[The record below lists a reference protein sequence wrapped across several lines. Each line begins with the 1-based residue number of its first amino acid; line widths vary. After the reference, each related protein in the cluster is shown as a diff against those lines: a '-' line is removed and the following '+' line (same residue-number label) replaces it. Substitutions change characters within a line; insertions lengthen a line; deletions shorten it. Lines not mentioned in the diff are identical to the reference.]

1 MTTDTIALA
10 DYHQLL
16 QDALV
21 KIRGLRAEV
30 VALQQGRAEPI
41 AIVGAGCRFPGGVRS
56 PADYWRLL
64 ESGKDAIVR
73 IPADRW
79 DADAFYDA
87 DPAAPGKMT
96 VREGGFLDAVDRF
109 DADFFRIPPR
119 EARQLD
125 PQQRLLLEVSW
136 EALEDAAIAA
146 DSLRG
151 TATGVYVGVMSC
163 DYAFRVAHHLDMA
176 HVDPYMLSGNDLSF
190 TAGRLAY
197 HLGVQGP
204 VLAVATACSSS
215 LVSLHLAAQALN
227 AGECQLAL
235 AGGVNVILDPVTG
248 IMLSKLRALAPDGRS
263 KAFDAAADGY
273 GRGEGCGVLVL
284 ERLSAALRN
293 HRHILAVIR
302 GSAVSHDGSSAGL
315 TVPNGPAQDQTIRKA
330 LAAAGVDPAD
340 VGYVEAHGTGTALGD
355 PIEIQSLAR
364 VMSPGRKRDL
374 LVGSVK
380 TNIGHLEAAA
390 GVAGVLKTALALS
403 HRRIPAHLHFHTP
416 NPRIAWPEIPLRVP
430 VELTEWPEPGD
441 ARRRLAGVS
450 SFGLSGVN
458 AHLVLEEAPAAEPS
472 SAADGAPRTL
482 TLSAR
487 SPAALAEL
495 TDRYAAALAGNP
507 GWNWADV
514 CYTANMGR
522 AHFEH
527 RATVTAASLS
537 EGLAALRGAARP
549 ARDPTSVAGQYLSG
563 AAIDWA
569 AHYRGN
575 GGARRPVALPTYP
588 FERQRHWALAEEA
601 APASAEAPVESL
613 AGRLRELPSADRGAA
628 VLEALARQIGA
639 VLGSSAPAD
648 RTRSLID
655 LGLDSLMTAELQA
668 WLRVESGV
676 EMSLDGLHSS
686 PSVEAIA
693 QAVCALLDRDVAQAL
708 VPAVS
713 RLVSTPDTIGMS
725 ADAADTSVCATSRDP
740 LSYGQEAL
748 WFIHQSAPESPAYN
762 VGVALRV
769 ASALDPDALERAL
782 GTLGR
787 RHPSLRATFSAPAG
801 VPEQEIQAASAIRL
815 QRTDASAWDLAE
827 LKRRVAEAHR
837 LPFHLDAGPV
847 LRAELFTRST
857 DEHVLLVSLHHIVC
871 DALSLWTMLEEIQA
885 AYAGKSLPP
894 VRAAYADFVRWQ
906 REMLAGPEGERLWD
920 FWRQQ
925 LPGEVP
931 ALNLPTDFPR
941 PAVQTFHGASHSVA
955 IGADLTRKLRDLA
968 RSQGATLHNT
978 LLAAFAALLGRY
990 TGQSEVVIG
999 CATAGRP
1006 AGFAGV
1012 VGYFTNPIPVR
1023 VELAGD
1029 PGFSALLAQVRRKTF
1044 DGIEHQQMPFA
1055 LLVQRLQPK
1064 RDLSRSPIYQ
1074 ADFSL
1079 LKPPPAYRNG
1089 ADAGAFPVVPFDLAE
1104 EEGQFDV
1111 GLHVAEDERSLTA
1124 VFKYNTGLFRRE
1136 TIETMAACYGTL
1148 LEAAAGD
1155 PGRSIG
1161 ALPVLSPEARRRLL
1175 YDGNRTQ
1182 VSYPET
1188 PVQRMFER
1196 QARLT
1201 PDAIAA
1207 EMFAAPDTLTYD
1219 ELNRR
1224 ANQLAHRLK
1233 ELGVGPEVLVGVCIE
1248 RSLHLVVAILAV
1260 LKAGGAYVPLD
1271 PSYPAQRLEFMMHD
1285 AGMGVLLTTRKL
1297 RSGFTVPEGIAV
1309 IRVDEESQSIATC
1322 DGANLE
1328 VESSPSQLAYVLY
1341 TSGSTGLPK
1350 GTLIEHRGL
1359 TNYLS
1364 WCVEA
1369 YRVAEG
1375 CGAPVSSAIGFDA
1388 TITSF
1393 FAPLITGGKVV
1404 MLPEDRSIES
1414 LAECLRAGGG
1424 FSLIKITPAH
1434 LEILSQLLH
1443 PQECEGRA
1451 HAFVI
1456 GGEALRGDMLTFWH
1470 QHAPATRL
1478 INEYGPT
1485 ETVVGCSVYE
1495 ATQELAGAVPIGRPV
1510 ANTELYVLDGNM
1522 EPVPPGVAGE
1532 LYIGGAGVA
1541 RGYLNRPELTAAK
1554 FVADP
1559 FSGRPGAR
1567 LFRSGDMVRLLPDG
1581 NLDFLGRIDS
1591 QVKIRGYRIEL
1602 GEIESV
1608 LARHPGIEEAAGAV
1622 FDGQLAAYFTSRG
1635 AAPLLV
1641 EIRQYLAERLPAY
1654 MVPAFLIAL
1663 GEFPLTPNGKID
1675 RSALPAPEVTRHA
1688 SRFVAPREPLELKV
1702 AAVWERVLGIR
1713 PVGVKD
1719 NFFDLGG
1726 HSLLAVRLAVLLEKE
1741 TGQRVPLAAIL
1752 RGPTVEQLAC
1762 MLRREAPP
1770 RVVSALVPIQS
1781 AGARPA
1787 FFCVPGAG
1795 GNVIYLYNLARHL
1808 GEDQPFYGLQGVGFE
1823 GEAAPQREVEEMA
1836 AHYLRAVESVQ
1847 PGGPYFLGGHSLGG
1861 WVAYEMAQQ
1870 LARRGQPVG
1879 LVAIVDTPVPLAAEG
1894 RDNSDWSEARWMCE
1908 LAGRIGQLL
1917 NPDLEIPLEVLEA
1930 LDGAAQLEYFRAAL
1944 VEARLFPEEAGSAQ
1958 IRNVLEMFK
1967 AHAQVRYR
1975 VPDRP
1980 LPVPLALLRT
1990 HVEPAGRPA
1999 DADISWGWSALA
2011 PTEVHFVPGEHLTAL
2026 RAPHVQALAE
2036 RLSLCLDDAQRA
2048 VAQPRETVAS
2058 CPLR

>member
-1 MTTDTIALA
+1 MTPDTIAPA
-10 DYHQLL
+10 DYHRLL

-30 VALQQGRAEPI
+30 AALQQGRAEPI

-64 ESGKDAIVR
+64 ESGRDAIVR

-125 PQQRLLLEVSW
+125 PQQRLLLEVGW

-146 DSLRG
+146 DSLSG
-151 TATGVYVGVMSC
+151 TATGVYVGVMGC
-163 DYAFRVAHHLDMA
+163 DYAFRAAHRLDMA
-176 HVDPYMLSGNDLSF
+176 SVDPYMLSGNDLSF

-197 HLGVQGP
+197 YLGLQGP

-227 AGECQLAL
+227 AGECELAL

-293 HRHILAVIR
+293 HRRILAVIR
-302 GSAVSHDGSSAGL
+302 GSAVSHDGPSAGL
-315 TVPNGPAQDQTIRKA
+315 TVPNGPAQDRTIRKA

-340 VGYVEAHGTGTALGD
+340 IGYVEAHGTGTALGD
-355 PIEIQSLAR
+355 PTEIQSLAR

-403 HRRIPAHLHFHTP
+403 HRQIPAHLHFHTP
-416 NPRIAWPEIPLRVP
+416 NPRIAWRDMPLRVP
-430 VELTEWPEPGD
+430 VELTQWPESGNGH
-441 ARRRLAGVS
+441 RRLAGVS

-458 AHLVLEEAPAAEPS
+458 AHVVLEEAPVAEP
-472 SAADGAPRTL
+472 APAFDGAPHTL

-495 TDRYAAALAGNP
+495 TDRYAAALSAHP

-514 CYTANMGR
+514 CYTSNVGR

-527 RATVTAASLS
+527 RATVTALSLA
-537 EGLAALRGAARP
+537 EGVAALRGAARP
-549 ARDPTSVAGQYLSG
+549 APDPTSLAGQYLSG

-575 GGARRPVALPTYP
+575 GGAGRPVALPTYP
-588 FERQRHWALAEEA
+588 FERQRHWALAEVA
-601 APASAEAPVESL
+601 APASAETPVESL
-613 AGRLRELPSADRGAA
+613 AGRLRELPLADRGAA
-628 VLEALARQIGA
+628 VLEALARQIGV
-639 VLGSSAPAD
+639 VLGSSTPVD
-648 RTRSLID
+648 RTRSLIE

-668 WLRVESGV
+668 WLRA
-676 EMSLDGLHSS
+676 EMGIEISLDGLHSS
-686 PSVEAIA
+686 PSVDAIA
-693 QAVCALLDRDVAQAL
+693 HVAQAL

-713 RLVSTPDTIGMS
+713 RLVSTLDTASKASVGMS
-725 ADAADTSVCATSRDP
+725 ADAADRSVCATSRHP

-748 WFIHQSAPESPAYN
+748 WFIHQSAPDSPAYN

-769 ASALDPDALERAL
+769 ASALDPDTLDRAL
-782 GTLGR
+782 GTLAA
-787 RHPSLRATFSAPAG
+787 RHPSLRATFAAPSG
-801 VPEQEIQAASAIRL
+801 VPEQEIQPASNVRL
-815 QRTDASAWDLAE
+815 QRTDASAWDLEE

-837 LPFHLDAGPV
+837 RPFHLDVGPM
-847 LRAELFTRST
+847 LRAELFTRSS
-857 DEHVLLVSLHHIVC
+857 DEHVLLLSLHHIVC
-871 DALSLWTMLEEIQA
+871 DALSLWTMLEEMQA
-885 AYAGKSLPP
+885 AYGGKSLPP
-894 VRAAYADFVRWQ
+894 VRAAYADFVGWQ
-906 REMLAGPEGERLWD
+906 REMLAGPEGEKLWD

-931 ALNLPTDFPR
+931 VLNLPTDFPR
-941 PAVQTFHGASHSVA
+941 PAVQAYRGASHSVA

-968 RSQGATLHNT
+968 RSHGATLHNT
-978 LLAAFAALLGRY
+978 LLGAFAALLGRI

-1029 PGFSALLAQVRRKTF
+1029 PGLSALLAQVRRKTF

-1074 ADFSL
+1074 ADFSV

-1089 ADAGAFPVVPFDLAE
+1089 ADTGAFPVTPFDLAE

-1111 GLHVAEDERSLTA
+1111 GLHVAEGERSLTA
-1124 VFKYNTGLFRRE
+1124 VFKYDTGLFRRE

-1148 LEAAAGD
+1148 LEAAAKD
-1155 PGRSIG
+1155 PELSIC
-1161 ALPVLSPEARRRLL
+1161 ALPLLSPEARRRLL
-1175 YDGNRTQ
+1175 YDGNRTK

-1188 PVQRMFER
+1188 PVHGMFER

-1207 EMFAAPDTLTYD
+1207 EMFAASDTLTYD
-1219 ELNRR
+1219 ELNLR

-1271 PSYPAQRLEFMMHD
+1271 PTYPAQRLEFMMRD
-1285 AGMGVLLTTRKL
+1285 AGMPVLLTTRKL
-1297 RSGFTVPEGIAV
+1297 AAAFAVPEGIVA
-1309 IRVDEESQSIATC
+1309 IRVDEEWPSIAARN
-1322 DGANLE
+1322 GGNLT
-1328 VESSPSQLAYVLY
+1328 VESAPAHLAYVLY

-1393 FAPLITGGKVV
+1393 FAPLIAGGKVV
-1404 MLPEDRSIES
+1404 MLPEDRAIES
-1414 LAECLRAGGG
+1414 LAECLRANPG

-1434 LEILSQLLH
+1434 LEILSQLLR
-1443 PQECEGRA
+1443 PQECAGLARA
-1451 HAFVI
+1451 FII

-1495 ATQELAGAVPIGRPV
+1495 ATQELAGAVPIGRPI
-1510 ANTELYVLDGNM
+1510 ANTELYVLDGHM

-1541 RGYLNRPELTAAK
+1541 RGYLNRGELTAAK

-1567 LFRSGDMVRLLPDG
+1567 LFRSGDMVRRLPDG

-1608 LARHPGIEEAAGAV
+1608 LARHPGIEEAAATV

-1635 AAPLLV
+1635 PAPPLV
-1641 EIRQYLAERLPAY
+1641 EIRRHLAERLPAY
-1654 MVPAFLIAL
+1654 MVPAFLVAL

-1675 RSALPAPEVTRHA
+1675 RAALPAPELTRHA

-1726 HSLLAVRLAVLLEKE
+1726 HSLLAVRLAVLLEQE

-1752 RGPTVEQLAC
+1752 RGPTVEQLAG

-1770 RVVSALVPIQS
+1770 RVVSPLVPIQC
-1781 AGARPA
+1781 AGVRPA

-1823 GEAAPQREVEEMA
+1823 GEAAPQRDVEEMA

-1847 PGGPYFLGGHSLGG
+1847 PSGPYFLGGHSLGG

-1870 LARRGQPVG
+1870 LARRGQSVG
-1879 LVAIVDTPVPLAAEG
+1879 LVAIVDTPVPSAVDS
-1894 RDNSDWSEARWMCE
+1894 RDTSRWSEARWMNE

-1917 NPDLEIPLEVLEA
+1917 NPDLEISLDVLEA
-1930 LDGAAQLEYFRAAL
+1930 LDGEAQLEYFRTAL
-1944 VEARLFPEEAGSAQ
+1944 VEARLFPEEAGTAQ
-1958 IRNVLEMFK
+1958 ISNVLEMFK

-1980 LPVPLALLRT
+1980 LPVPIALLRT
-1990 HVEPAGRPA
+1990 RVEPAGRSA
-1999 DADISWGWSALA
+1999 DGDTSWGWSALA
-2011 PTEVHFVPGEHLTAL
+2011 PTDVHFVPGEHLTAL

-2036 RLSLCLDDAQRA
+2036 RLSLCLEDAQSA
-2048 VAQPRETVAS
+2048 AAQQREGAAA
-2058 CPLR
+2058 CLLP